1 MTHNGLRHILASRRA
16 RKLAITNDSNT
27 HQTSECEDDSINNE
41 DEGPNVIV
49 IKAQIKCI
57 IIQKRNGE
65 KMCVLPVD
73 LKFIFSLC
81 PSTRPK

>member
-1 MTHNGLRHILASRRA
+1 MTYNGLRHILASLRA

-49 IKAQIKCI
+49 IKAH
-57 IIQKRNGE
+57 
-65 KMCVLPVD
+65 
-73 LKFIFSLC
+73 
-81 PSTRPK
+81 

>member
-41 DEGPNVIV
+41 DKGPNVIV
-49 IKAQIKCI
+49 IKAH
-57 IIQKRNGE
+57 
-65 KMCVLPVD
+65 
-73 LKFIFSLC
+73 
-81 PSTRPK
+81 